1 MRPSNA
7 PKLKLGDTLDGIVV
21 KATGGR
27 RFLLKCKAAPHG
39 WKVELHSRS
48 PEGIE
53 PGSNV
58 HVWVGKIN
66 PLKTSLLTYDGD
78 YGRLPISNAMGVR
91 YRKALLALN
100 SDGEISGDELADLRS
115 MLTRISDQNQADWL
129 TVWKTLDE
137 PSSGD
142 TKEFAAALI
151 NLRDLRKTDQE
162 EAANLRQNIRVK
174 YTAMIEVAIRRLED
188 FSE

>member
-1 MRPSNA
+1 MLLEWGWNNSSIPIFRDLPLRLRHNVDMRPSNA

-78 YGRLPISNAMGVR
+78 YGRLPISTER
-91 YRKALLALN
+91 LSLL
-100 SDGEISGDELADLRS
+100 S
-115 MLTRISDQNQADWL
+115 
-129 TVWKTLDE
+129 TLMAKFRVMNLLIFD
-137 PSSGD
+137 PCSR
-142 TKEFAAALI
+142 EFLI
-151 NLRDLRKTDQE
+151 K
-162 EAANLRQNIRVK
+162 IRP
-174 YTAMIEVAIRRLED
+174 TG
-188 FSE
+188 